1 MAPWTWRRNPE
12 SLMVWQFSRMFSKHS
27 GTLFSNMFKLYKL
40 SRATMLLYREA
51 RTIFPVV
58 QIIVSKERNPTRSLG
73 VTSSLNWRKGNGYP
87 LQYPCLENSMDRD
100 HSPWSGK
107 ESDTTE
113 WLTLSLSSIKPLTSD
128 NWKWPF
134 PVRTLQN
141 SVLLTCHLK
150 RFYSLLFYFFFWL
163 WKVFIGV

>member
-1 MAPWTWRRNPE
+1 MYLSQLIANNASRLVSKKMAPWTWRRNPE

-87 LQYPCLENSMDRD
+87 LQYPCLDSPMDRG
-100 HSPWSGK
+100 SWRSAVRGVT
-107 ESDTTE
+107 ESQTR
-113 WLTLSLSSIKPLTSD
+113 L
-128 NWKWPF
+128 N
-134 PVRTLQN
+134 N
-141 SVLLTCHLK
+141 
-150 RFYSLLFYFFFWL
+150 
-163 WKVFIGV
+163 

>member
-1 MAPWTWRRNPE
+1 MYLSQLIANNASRLVSKKMAPWTWRRNPE

-27 GTLFSNMFKLYKL
+27 GMLFSNMFKLYKL

-87 LQYPCLENSMDRD
+87 
-100 HSPWSGK
+100 
-107 ESDTTE
+107 
-113 WLTLSLSSIKPLTSD
+113 SSILAWRIPWTETTVHGLAKSRIQLSD
-128 NWKWPF
+128 
-134 PVRTLQN
+134 
-141 SVLLTCHLK
+141 
-150 RFYSLLFYFFFWL
+150 
-163 WKVFIGV
+163 